1 MLRTGGG
8 LQLGKIFGIPIIL
21 DFSFFI
27 SLALITFIL
36 GDVFADRIEPE
47 PSDATAWG
55 LAAAGA
61 VIFFVTLLLHELA
74 HSVTARLYGMSV
86 ASITLFLLGG
96 VSQITEDSKRPS
108 QEFLIAV
115 VGPLTSALL
124 GLLFFGLFLALGAG
138 TTPLATLLGYLG
150 FINFLLAAF
159 NMIPGFPLDGGR
171 VFRAALWALTGSRLR
186 ATRWAAR
193 VGQGVGALM
202 AGYGLLTLLNFDLGF
217 ASDRFGG
224 IWAILI
230 GAFLFNAAA
239 QSLRS
244 VQAEERLAS
253 IRVRDVM
260 STQLRSVDAETQVRW
275 LAPQR
280 DRLDARAAFL
290 VTRDETVVGLVSG
303 AALVLLDEQRYA
315 TVRMSD
321 VMVPADAI
329 SPIAPGASGQEALR
343 RLQRER
349 IAVLPVVENG
359 KLLGL
364 IGLDQVMQA
373 LSKAGSAPAA
383 G

>member
-8 LQLGKIFGIPIIL
+8 FQLGKIFGIPIIL

-36 GDVFADRIEPE
+36 SDIFADRIEPE

-171 VFRAALWALTGSRLR
+171 VFRAGLWALTGSRLR

-329 SPIAPGASGQEALR
+329 SPIGPGASGQEALQ